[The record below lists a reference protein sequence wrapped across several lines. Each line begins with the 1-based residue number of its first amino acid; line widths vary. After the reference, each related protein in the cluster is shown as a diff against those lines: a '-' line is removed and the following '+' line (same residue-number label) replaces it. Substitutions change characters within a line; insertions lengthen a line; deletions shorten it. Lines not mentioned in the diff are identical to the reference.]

1 MKLEG
6 PRKLPLHLPI
16 RGAEEND
23 LDPGTNLLALSPE
36 VGCFLQA
43 SYKLLPHW
51 GGEVG
56 RAAGKMR
63 QAGLSVHPCCWA
75 SQRWGSEV

>member
-1 MKLEG
+1 MTWILEQA
-6 PRKLPLHLPI
+6 RWLP
-16 RGAEEND
+16 GE
-23 LDPGTNLLALSPE
+23 ALSPE

-56 RAAGKMR
+56 RARGKMC
-63 QAGLSVHPCCWA
+63 QAGLGMHPCCWA
-75 SQRWGSEV
+75 SQRWGSEVWKRWQSP